1 MTVLV
6 CLDDRNGMQFNGRR
20 QSRDRVVSA
29 HLLEDSG
36 GALYV
41 APWSVMLFPPE
52 TALVVTENVLEDTPE
67 ESVCFVETPPL
78 SPAAPRIH
86 RLIVYRWNRVY
97 PADAVLDLQLDHWTL
112 REQTEFPGNSH
123 PKITREVYEP

>member
-6 CLDDRNGMQFNGRR
+6 CLDDKNGMLFNGRR

-29 HLLEDSG
+29 HMVGDSG
-36 GALYV
+36 GVLYV
-41 APWSVMLFPPE
+41 SPRSVPLFPPE
-52 TALVVTENVLEDTPE
+52 TALAVTENVLEDTPE
-67 ESVCFVETPPL
+67 DGVCFVETPPL
-78 SPAAPRIH
+78 GPAAPRIH

-97 PADAVLDLQLDHWTL
+97 PTDTALDLQLDHWTL
-112 REQTEFPGNSH
+112 RERTEFPGSSH